1 MKLIVCTD
9 LNNGMLFNNRRQSR
23 DRSLIEYIY
32 NLVGENKLWITEFSK
47 NLFEEGKYNLFQIS
61 DIKKINENDFIF
73 IENYSPKILEDNLNE
88 IILFN
93 WNRNYPA
100 DLFFDISLDSW
111 KLESESEIEGS
122 SHEKIIQKIYRRKNN
137 V

>member
-9 LNNGMLFNNRRQSR
+9 LNNGMLFNNRRQSK
-23 DRSLIEYIY
+23 DKFLIEHIY
-32 NLVGENKLWITEFSK
+32 NLTYENKLWITEFSK
-47 NLFEEGKYNLFQIS
+47 SLFEEGKYSIFEIS
-61 DIKKINENDFIF
+61 DIAKINEDDFVF

-100 DLFFDISLDSW
+100 DLFFDILLDNW
-111 KLESESEIEGS
+111 NLESEIEIEGS
-122 SHEKIIQKIYRRKNN
+122 SHERITRRIYKRKGE
-137 V
+137 